1 MLSEV
6 TVIAEENLT
15 KSKIFLSFFV
25 FVYFGKKQEWI
36 KKKKKSAKT
45 LLYSL
50 ASLYS
55 LIRQYK
61 SMKVRYSQQCSSL
74 EYGHMDM
81 LRVGCDKDDHISIK
95 MSYVF
100 TFFEVML

>member
-36 KKKKKSAKT
+36 QKKNQLKPFYI
-45 LLYSL
+45 LWP
-50 ASLYS
+50 
-55 LIRQYK
+55 
-61 SMKVRYSQQCSSL
+61 
-74 EYGHMDM
+74 
-81 LRVGCDKDDHISIK
+81 
-95 MSYVF
+95 VF
-100 TFFEVML
+100 IP